1 MRGSRKAQ
9 GSGRVVAAVLAAAVV
24 TGLAGVASAVSLTGA
39 TAPGT
44 SAPVRV
50 HAVDEV
56 QPQPIALTFESPV
69 VRPAAAPVAKA
80 PAARPAAP
88 AARRA
93 VATAPARTTPVSTD
107 CSGAGWQQ
115 RRGAKALASLRY
127 GQPAG
132 VTIAF
137 LPGRGSLRGL
147 TYFDRAH
154 VDVFV
159 GTCAEESDRLLR
171 HVVAH
176 ELGHAHD
183 ALTMSEQDRAAYKA
197 ARGIPAST
205 PWFGCSYCS
214 DFATPAGDFAETY
227 AQWQRGATTSRT
239 QIARPATAAEL
250 ASLAARFFR

>member
-1 MRGSRKAQ
+1 MRGSRNGQ
-9 GSGRVVAAVLAAAVV
+9 GSGRVVAAVLAGAIL
-24 TGLAGVASAVSLTGA
+24 TGLAGVASAASMTGA
-39 TAPGT
+39 GAEAPA
-44 SAPVRV
+44 SAGRL

-56 QPQPIALTFESPV
+56 QPQPIALTFETPV
-69 VRPAAAPVAKA
+69 VRPAAAPAA
-80 PAARPAAP
+80 PVARPAAP
-88 AARRA
+88 AVRRSA
-93 VATAPARTTPVSTD
+93 PRPTQVATPPNTD

-127 GQPAG
+127 GAPAA

-154 VDVFV
+154 VEVFV

-183 ALTMSEQDRAAYKA
+183 ALTMTAQKRAEYMA
-197 ARGIPAST
+197 ARGIPAGT
-205 PWFGCSYCS
+205 PWFGCSRCA

-227 AQWQRGATTSRT
+227 AQWQRGAATSKT

-250 ASLAARFFR
+250 ASLAPRFFR